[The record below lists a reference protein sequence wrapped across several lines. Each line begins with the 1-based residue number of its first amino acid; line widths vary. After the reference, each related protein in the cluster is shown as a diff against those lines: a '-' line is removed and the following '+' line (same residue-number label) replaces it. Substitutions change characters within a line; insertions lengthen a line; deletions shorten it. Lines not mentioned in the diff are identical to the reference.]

1 MFELSL
7 VICYSTSHDQRH
19 FPLARCFSDVWD
31 NVFGSI

>member
-19 FPLARCFSDVWD
+19 FPLARCFSDV
-31 NVFGSI
+31 